1 LIYDV
6 NLVVEKIF
14 PAIQKSLYFR
24 VELHRMV
31 IRNGKLIKLM
41 HTQDIWE
48 ELTTDQQLEIDNA
61 MKEVENGETVSFD
74 TFITKHK

>member
-1 LIYDV
+1 
-6 NLVVEKIF
+6 
-14 PAIQKSLYFR
+14 
-24 VELHRMV
+24 M
-31 IRNGKLIKLM
+31 IKTDM
-41 HTQDIWE
+41 SQDIWE